1 MRPVLLF
8 LFVGLAYAQGTAPR
22 AKSEDYPV
30 HAQARSADVGAEFMV
45 HSFSGGE
52 RTYLLKGF
60 LVVEVALYPPEGR
73 TVDVH
78 SGNFMMRVNGRKQE
92 LLPQPPSIVV
102 TALAHP
108 EWDGP
113 SRVEAGTGMG
123 DARVTLGQPRPAQI
137 PGIPMPRQVPQPTR
151 VPKDDPSGL
160 PPSERVKPEKLVLDT
175 ALPQGEARRPVSG
188 FLYFAYSGKASSIK
202 SLELRYEDAILKL
215 R

>member
-1 MRPVLLF
+1 M
-8 LFVGLAYAQGTAPR
+8 
-22 AKSEDYPV
+22 

-45 HSFSGGE
+45 HSFSGSE
-52 RTYLLKGF
+52 QTYLVKGF

-92 LLPQPPSIVV
+92 LLPQPPSLVAS
-102 TALAHP
+102 ALTHP

-113 SRVEAGTGMG
+113 SRVEAGAGMG
-123 DARVTLGQPRPAQI
+123 DARVTLGQHRPAQI
-137 PGIPMPRQVPQPTR
+137 PGIPMPAQVPQSTR

-160 PPSERVKPEKLVLDT
+160 PPRELVKPEKLVLDT